1 MVDNFPNIYRG
12 LQDEFDFNTSF
23 NQVFNNNNNLI
34 DNNKNNSSNNE
45 SMNEEKDVLDNDNK
59 DINEDNNNMVID
71 NNSLDKE
78 YIINNDKDYFS
89 IEYMKKISEFSDD
102 KIRIDNDN
110 ESCKNMKNEITNEK
124 NEIKESIDTCE
135 KKKDYL
141 KNRFIS
147 TKSIFT
153 PSKYSNKIIF
163 ILSNEQGIERADNYR
178 KKYKTAFFKD
188 LKKWLEKS
196 FTIKCKFKRTFVA
209 DVSKKQNRSMLQKT
223 LKEIIEEFNNKK
235 DAILNN
241 KKFKRYDYLFNKTMK
256 ELFNEY
262 FISSEF
268 EKSYKKINNPIKLNN
283 LLLIGKDFINY
294 FSKSKLKQET
304 KTNTNH

>member
-71 NNSLDKE
+71 NNYLDKE

-141 KNRFIS
+141 KNRFYLLKVFLHLVNILI
-147 TKSIFT
+147 KLFLFFLM
-153 PSKYSNKIIF
+153 NK
-163 ILSNEQGIERADNYR
+163 E
-178 KKYKTAFFKD
+178 
-188 LKKWLEKS
+188 
-196 FTIKCKFKRTFVA
+196 
-209 DVSKKQNRSMLQKT
+209 
-223 LKEIIEEFNNKK
+223 LKEQIIIGKN
-235 DAILNN
+235 
-241 KKFKRYDYLFNKTMK
+241 
-256 ELFNEY
+256 
-262 FISSEF
+262 
-268 EKSYKKINNPIKLNN
+268 IKLHF
-283 LLLIGKDFINY
+283 LRI
-294 FSKSKLKQET
+294 
-304 KTNTNH
+304 